1 MAGFFYTQQLHAR
14 TLSVFESLFAFFV
27 SFPEITYVQKC
38 MRKWRKI
45 ASLWGFELDANSGP
59 LGTDDFGEISV
70 FGETLQGAGD
80 IQNVA
85 NIQFR
90 RQKRPL
96 QIR

>member
-1 MAGFFYTQQLHAR
+1 
-14 TLSVFESLFAFFV
+14 
-27 SFPEITYVQKC
+27 

-59 LGTDDFGEISV
+59 LETDDFGEISV
-70 FGETLQGAGD
+70 FGENLQGTGD

-85 NIQFR
+85 NIQIR